1 MFKFKELFI
10 PLAALL
16 LAACTAIST
25 SIPTLTAHPESAP
38 AMAPSLVPTGVS
50 QPDLTLT
57 PTLADS
63 AQDQPNADVT
73 YVWAI
78 LESDGTW
85 TFYVTVGGKTGFL
98 KNMVRS

>member
-73 YVWAI
+73 YVWPFWRATAPGPFMSPW
-78 LESDGTW
+78 E
-85 TFYVTVGGKTGFL
+85 
-98 KNMVRS
+98 VRQDF